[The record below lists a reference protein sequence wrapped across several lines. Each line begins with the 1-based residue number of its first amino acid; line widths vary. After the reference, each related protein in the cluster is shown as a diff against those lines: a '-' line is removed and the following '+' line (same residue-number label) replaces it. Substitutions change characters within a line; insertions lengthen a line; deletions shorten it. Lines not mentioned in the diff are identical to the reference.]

1 MKKSLMVIAAVALLA
16 GCAQSMTSIRSEGPA
31 QRYTSSKPADEVAKC
46 ILFAWQDTR
55 LSGAPAQASLQP
67 GRQTGTTVVALSG
80 DYFADVDR
88 KGEATIVDY
97 YRVGN
102 SWISKKLQPGVIG
115 CL

>member
-1 MKKSLMVIAAVALLA
+1 MKKSLMVIAAVSLLA

-31 QRYTSSKPADEVAKC
+31 QSYTTSKPVDDVAKC

-55 LSGAPAQASLQP
+55 LSGAPAQASVQP
-67 GRQTGTTVVALSG
+67 GRQTGTTVVALNG

-88 KGEATIVDY
+88 KGEVTTVDY

-102 SWISKKLQPGVIG
+102 SWISKKLQPGVVG